1 MLGFKAS
8 HEVGRSDAIR
18 NFRTPRFEVR
28 FAMIV
33 PMKLLPLL
41 IALSVPAFAGL
52 ATPSDEKAVL
62 AAEKQ
67 FNDAMVKSDP
77 ATVGKLLADDLSY
90 FHSNGSIETKADVLK
105 GIDGK
110 VKYTAIKFETTSV
123 REYGNTVITTHNV
136 MFVTPTVSHHV
147 LLTTVWAKQASGW
160 QMVAR
165 QATQLP

>member
-1 MLGFKAS
+1 
-8 HEVGRSDAIR
+8 
-18 NFRTPRFEVR
+18 
-28 FAMIV
+28 
-33 PMKLLPLL
+33 MKLLSFPLL

-67 FNDAMVKSDP
+67 FNDGMVKSDP
-77 ATVGKLLADDLSY
+77 ATVAKLLADDVTY
-90 FHSNGSIETKADVLK
+90 FHSNGAMETKPDVLK
-105 GIDGK
+105 GITGK
-110 VKYTAIKFETTSV
+110 VKYTAIKFETTKV
-123 REYGNTVITTHNV
+123 RQYGNTVITTHNV

-147 LLTTVWAKQASGW
+147 FLTTVWAKQASGW